1 MKMKFVLAS
10 FLVAGAMSLG
20 LVANASSGGKDAAK
34 DATKDSSAVP
44 VSAEQAAQNEN
55 MHFEGEKRFR
65 SNCARCHAAPPK
77 FSPRMMATI
86 VRHMR
91 VRATITDQDMRLI
104 LRYMTE

>member
-1 MKMKFVLAS
+1 MKMKFILAS
-10 FLVAGAMSLG
+10 FLLASAMSLG
-20 LVANASSGGKDAAK
+20 LMANASSGGKDAAK
-34 DATKDSSAVP
+34 DSSPVP
-44 VSAEQAAQNEN
+44 VSAEQAVLNEN

-77 FSPRMMATI
+77 FPPRMMATI

>member
-1 MKMKFVLAS
+1 MKMKFFLAA
-10 FLVAGAMSLG
+10 FLAASALSLG
-20 LVANASSGGKDAAK
+20 LMANARSGGKDAAK
-34 DATKDSSAVP
+34 DSPAPT
-44 VSAEQAAQNEN
+44 VSAEQSALNEN

-65 SNCARCHAAPPK
+65 SNCGRCHAAPPK
-77 FSPRMMATI
+77 FPPRMMATI

>member
-1 MKMKFVLAS
+1 MKMRFAISAALVLLA
-10 FLVAGAMSLG
+10 LALELGAGA
-20 LVANASSGGKDAAK
+20 ASKTGSKEASAAPAAAA
-34 DATKDSSAVP
+34 ATGAPQD
-44 VSAEQAAQNEN
+44 EN
-55 MHFEGEKRFR
+55 FHVEGEKRFR

-91 VRATITDQDMRLI
+91 VRANITDQDMRLI

>member
-1 MKMKFVLAS
+1 MKMKFVLAA
-10 FLVAGAMSLG
+10 FLVASAMSLG
-20 LVANASSGGKDAAK
+20 LMAKASGGSKDTA
-34 DATKDSSAVP
+34 KDSSATA
-44 VSAEQAAQNEN
+44 VSAEQSAQNET

-65 SNCARCHAAPPK
+65 SNCGRCHAAPPK
-77 FSPRMMATI
+77 FPPRMMATI